1 MTRVKICGI
10 RTLDAAL
17 AACDAGADALG
28 FVFYPPSPRF
38 VEPEA
43 VEEIIA
49 ALPPLVTTVGLF
61 VNPAK
66 EAVAGVLERCPLD
79 ALQFHGTEE
88 GRFCEAFARP
98 YLRAVSMRPGVDI
111 EAILSGHPRA
121 RAFLFDAYREG
132 VPGGTGETF
141 AWDRIPA
148 MRRPWLLA
156 GGLNPD
162 NVAAAIRSVS
172 PPGVDVSGGVEN
184 EPGVKD
190 PVLMQRFI
198 AAVRGAQA

>member
-38 VEPEA
+38 VEPQT
-43 VEEIIA
+43 VEKIIA
-49 ALPPLVTTVGLF
+49 ALPPLVGTVGLF
-61 VNPAK
+61 VNPPR
-66 EAVAGVLERCPLD
+66 ETVASVLERCPID

-88 GRFCEAFARP
+88 RHFCEAFSRP
-98 YLRAVSMRPGVDI
+98 YLRAVSMRPGADI
-111 EAILSGHPRA
+111 AALVSEHPRA

-132 VPGGTGETF
+132 TPGGTGETF

-148 MRRPWLLA
+148 MQSPWLLA

-162 NVAAAIRSVS
+162 NVAAAIRSAS
-172 PPGVDVSGGVEN
+172 PPAVDVSGGVES
-184 EPGVKD
+184 EPGIKD
-190 PVLMQRFI
+190 PALMRRFM
-198 AAVRGAQA
+198 AAVHGAQP